1 MNRYSKYTYMQNENE
16 NVISPFAGRFA
27 AGFKTEVMGL
37 AERMAYHSPGRA
49 GSNSQ
54 GLESS
59 PASARKC
66 GADQSLN

>member
-1 MNRYSKYTYMQNENE
+1 MNRYSKTHNKTEH
-16 NVISPFAGRFA
+16 VISPFAGRFA

-59 PASARKC
+59 PASARKY